1 MEIVFWIFIASAT
14 LQGLYYVLVFAR
26 LNFIRETNSLSDV
39 LPPVSVVICAHNEAE
54 NLIKY
59 LKVVLI
65 QQYPIF
71 EVILVNDR
79 STDNTIDVMV
89 DFYKR
94 NINVRIINI
103 PPEEVSSYAGKKQAL
118 MKGIALAQYET
129 IVVTDADCRPAST
142 HWLAKLVGT
151 YLNKTRIVLGYSP
164 FEKRNGFLNKLIR
177 YENLMTA
184 LQYFGFAKAGMPYMG
199 VGRNL
204 SYKKSVFT
212 EFEGF
217 ETHCELPT
225 GDDDLL
231 VNAMAIAGS
240 TEICMDKDTF
250 MFTPAASTFR
260 EWLNSKRRH
269 LRSGFRY
276 KWHHRIILFL
286 FALSSFLFYSTFVI
300 LLGGLSM
307 LKYVLLVFLASLILK
322 FISVFGVYKKLGAPD
337 LIFLA
342 PILDVAYTGYLL
354 IVFFLLLL
362 KPKNSWT

>member
-1 MEIVFWIFIASAT
+1 MEMVFWIFIASAA
-14 LQGLYYVLVFAR
+14 LQVLYYLLVFAR
-26 LNFIRETNSLSDV
+26 LNFVRGMNGVSEN

-54 NLIKY
+54 NLKKY

-65 QQYPIF
+65 QQYPVF

-79 STDNTIDVMV
+79 STDATIDVIV

-94 NINVRIINI
+94 NTNVRILNI
-103 PPEEVSSYAGKKQAL
+103 LPDEVNAYAGKKQAL

-151 YLNKTRIVLGYSP
+151 YMGNTQIVLGYSP
-164 FEKRNGFLNKLIR
+164 FEKRKGFLNKLIR

-184 LQYFGFAKAGMPYMG
+184 LQYLGFAKAGMPYMG

-204 SYKKSVFT
+204 SYKKSVFAN
-212 EFEGF
+212 FDGF
-217 ETHCELPT
+217 EKHRELPT

-231 VNAMAIAGS
+231 VNAMAKAGS
-240 TEICMDKDTF
+240 TEICLDKDAF
-250 MFTPAASTFR
+250 MFTPAATTFR
-260 EWLNSKRRH
+260 EWVNRKRRH

-276 KWHHRIILFL
+276 KWYHRLILFL
-286 FALSSFLFYSTFVI
+286 FALSGFLFYSTFVI
-300 LLGGLSM
+300 LLSGLWM
-307 LKYVLLVFLASLILK
+307 LKYVLLVFLATLVLK
-322 FISVFGVYKKLGAPD
+322 MLSVFRVYKKLAASD
-337 LIFLA
+337 LIFITPL
-342 PILDVAYTGYLL
+342 LDVAFTGYLL

-362 KPKNSWT
+362 KPKKSWT